1 MAKYIIKRIIWCI
14 PVMFCV
20 ILFVFA
26 INRLVDS
33 GDPVAASL
41 GGAYTEEQYEAR
53 KEELGLDQP
62 FLMQFWDYI
71 SDLVLHG
78 EMGTSYSTK
87 RPVSLEIGER
97 FPTTLK
103 LALLSILVAIVLGI
117 PLGVLSAVKQ
127 YSPGDYAATVGSLI
141 FAAMPSFWLALMLML
156 AFSLKVKW
164 FPASGLGT
172 WKHWVLPTLSSGL
185 AYVATLTR
193 MTRSSMLDVIRQDYI
208 RTARAKGLSEG
219 TVIRRHAL
227 RNALIPVITVI
238 GGQFGGLVGGSVIVE
253 TIFAMPG
260 IGTLLMTAI
269 TSRDYPVTQ
278 GCVIVLAALICLI
291 NLLVDLGY
299 CLIDPRIMAQYKTQR
314 SRGGGTAS
322 AAPAGKEA

>member
-1 MAKYIIKRIIWCI
+1 MVGYIVKRILWCI

-20 ILFVFA
+20 VFFVFA
-26 INRLVDS
+26 INRLVDT

-41 GGAYTEEQYEAR
+41 GGAYTVEQYEAR
-53 KEELGLDQP
+53 KQELGLDQP
-62 FLMQFWDYI
+62 FLKQFIDYAGNLI
-71 SDLVLHG
+71 LHG
-78 EMGTSYSTK
+78 DMGTSYDTK
-87 RPVSLEIGER
+87 RPVSREIAER

-103 LALLSILVAIVLGI
+103 LALLSILIAIVLGI
-117 PLGVLSAVKQ
+117 PLGVLSSIKQ
-127 YSPGDYAATVGSLI
+127 YSIGDYTATVGSLI
-141 FAAMPSFWLALMLML
+141 FASMPSFWLALILML
-156 AFSLKVKW
+156 AFSLRIKW

-172 WKHWVLPTLSSGL
+172 WKHWVLPTLASGL

-208 RTARAKGLSEG
+208 RTARSKGLNEG
-219 TVIRRHAL
+219 TVVRRHML
-227 RNALIPVITVI
+227 KNALIPVITVV

-260 IGTLLMTAI
+260 LGTLLMNAI

-291 NLLVDLGY
+291 NLLVDLSY
-299 CLIDPRIMAQYKTQR
+299 CIVDPRIMAQYKKGNGRKQKKL
-314 SRGGGTAS
+314 SADGGAGT
-322 AAPAGKEA
+322 